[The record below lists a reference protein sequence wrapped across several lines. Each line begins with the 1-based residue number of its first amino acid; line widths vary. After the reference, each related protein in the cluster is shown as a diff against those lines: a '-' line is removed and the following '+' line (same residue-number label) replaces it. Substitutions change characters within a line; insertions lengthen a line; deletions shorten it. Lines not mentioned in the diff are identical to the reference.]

1 MLHSYDWSESS
12 LIVEL
17 LTRELGRVAVV
28 AKGAKRPYSQL
39 RAVLLP
45 FQRLAV
51 GFGRGAG
58 GGDGEAAP
66 EIFNLRAA
74 EWNAGDAGVS
84 APISVLRG
92 EALWSG
98 FYLNELLLKLLARQ
112 DPHPRLFDGYAATL
126 PLLAAGDEGAAQA
139 ALRAFELLLLREIGV
154 LPSLGEEAA
163 TLQPLQPEARYALRA
178 EHGLVKAAMQSEGAL
193 PSAQWLV
200 LQAALASTDMT
211 ALQRACA
218 QGGAALRAALRQ
230 LLHYH
235 LGTPLRTRQVLQDV
249 QRLSPR

>member
-163 TLQPLQPEARYALRA
+163 TLQPLPPGRGPSLPPSRAQVGSRELSERTPSTSQPPAQP
-178 EHGLVKAAMQSEGAL
+178 AMSGWSTLETKPSRV
-193 PSAQWLV
+193 PSAQPAGRV
-200 LQAALASTDMT
+200 STTAS
-211 ALQRACA
+211 AVCSRK
-218 QGGAALRAALRQ
+218 GKFSW
-230 LLHYH
+230 
-235 LGTPLRTRQVLQDV
+235 
-249 QRLSPR
+249 RLFSAMW